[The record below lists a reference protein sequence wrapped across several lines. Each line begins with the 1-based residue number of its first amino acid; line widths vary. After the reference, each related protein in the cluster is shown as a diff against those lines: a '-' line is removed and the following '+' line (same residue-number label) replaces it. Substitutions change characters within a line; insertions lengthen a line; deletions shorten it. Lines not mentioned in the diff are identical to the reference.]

1 MPDDAQQ
8 SHISQLEHAVT
19 TVLACLSMVKY
30 NAVLG
35 DEQRKELIADIEAT
49 VQFLRSSLVANAA
62 QPQSALLQP
71 PQTGVLTKPGKV
83 SDGAAHY
90 EDDSQKGEQRK
101 LHALYHVYHTYLNL
115 EQGNM
120 LGTFVGRFN
129 EVMATIDEVQ
139 NLVERNRGSG
149 SYDVYDIYPRYSSV
163 EDPLH
168 RVRGFIGDLYY
179 TFVEFMRALSEILQ
193 ESDAHLDTEELSS
206 LQKPRTTNTGVQN
219 ARESQALISLAY
231 VYDAHQRLNAGTAAV
246 NRHLN
251 DAITFLEFLEENL
264 DSNFSKRNEIVAQM
278 QKIVQLLDDIS
289 HLLANYE
296 SAVSVLLGRAV

>member
-1 MPDDAQQ
+1 MADDAQQ

-35 DEQRKELIADIEAT
+35 EEQKRELISDIEAT

-62 QPQSALLQP
+62 QPQGGLLQSP
-71 PQTGVLTKPGKV
+71 RTGGLSKPRMV
-83 SDGAAHY
+83 SDGAAQY
-90 EDDSQKGEQRK
+90 EDDSQKSEHRK
-101 LHALYHVYHTYLNL
+101 LYALYHVYHTYLNL

-129 EVMATIDEVQ
+129 EVMTTIDEVQ
-139 NLVERNRGSG
+139 NLVERSRGSG
-149 SYDVYDIYPRYSSV
+149 NYDIYDIYPRYTSI

-193 ESDAHLDTEELSS
+193 ENDAHLDTEELSS
-206 LQKPRTTNTGVQN
+206 LPKPRANNTSIQN
-219 ARESQALISLAY
+219 AYEPQALVSLAY
-231 VYDAHQRLNAGTAAV
+231 AYDAHQRLNAGTAAV
-246 NRHLN
+246 TRHLN

-264 DSNFSKRNEIVAQM
+264 DSNFNKRNEVVAQM

-289 HLLANYE
+289 HLLMSYE
-296 SAVSVLLGRAV
+296 SAASVLLGRAP

>member
-1 MPDDAQQ
+1 MAKAMPDDAQQ

-35 DEQRKELIADIEAT
+35 EEQKKELITDIETT
-49 VQFLRSSLVANAA
+49 VQFLRMSLVTNAT
-62 QPQSALLQP
+62 QSQVTP
-71 PQTGVLTKPGKV
+71 SPHTGVLATPGTFSNSTV
-83 SDGAAHY
+83 QRENDN
-90 EDDSQKGEQRK
+90 QKGEHRK
-101 LHALYHVYHTYLNL
+101 LYTLYHVYHAYLNL

-139 NLVERNRGSG
+139 DLVEHDRGSG
-149 SYDVYDIYPRYSSV
+149 SYDLYPHYTSM

-179 TFVEFMRALSEILQ
+179 TFVEFMRTLSDILQ
-193 ESDAHLDTEELSS
+193 ENDARLDTEELSS
-206 LQKPRTTNTGVQN
+206 LQKQQLPHTDVQDTQ
-219 ARESQALISLAY
+219 EPQALTSLAY
-231 VYDAHQRLNAGTAAV
+231 VYDAHQRLNAGTAAIP
-246 NRHLN
+246 RHLN
-251 DAITFLEFLEENL
+251 DAITFLKFLEESL
-264 DSNFSKRNEIVAQM
+264 DSNFNKRDEIVAQM
-278 QKIVQLLDDIS
+278 QKIIQLLDDIS

-296 SAVSVLLGRAV
+296 RAMSILLGRAS